1 MAEQEN
7 DLDNDDLDL
16 ATEGDGK
23 KGFLAVLMNKN
34 ILMIIGGAILLIALS
49 IGGTLMLGGGGQS
62 DNAEMMDEE
71 MDEVTDSKSSKKT
84 KKTKAK
90 GETEPVYFS
99 MEPAFV
105 VNFND
110 KTGIRYLQ
118 SSIELLVTDALVIDD
133 LKKHMP
139 LVRNNLLLLLGSQTT
154 DVISTR
160 EGKQR
165 LRNDIL
171 KEIQKVMKEKTGE
184 PGVEAV
190 YFTSFV
196 VQ

>member
-1 MAEQEN
+1 
-7 DLDNDDLDL
+7 
-16 ATEGDGK
+16 K
-23 KGFLAVLMNKN
+23 
-34 ILMIIGGAILLIALS
+34 
-49 IGGTLMLGGGGQS
+49 
-62 DNAEMMDEE
+62 
-71 MDEVTDSKSSKKT
+71 SKKT
-84 KKTKAK
+84 KGK
-90 GETEPVYFS
+90 GEKEPVYFS

-105 VNFND
+105 VNFTD
-110 KTGIRYLQ
+110 KSGFRYLQ
-118 SSIELLVTDALVIDD
+118 ASVDLLLTDATVVDE
-133 LKKHMP
+133 LKKHNP
-139 LVRNNLLLLLGSQTT
+139 LIRNNLLLLIGSQTT
-154 DVISTR
+154 EVISTR

>member
-1 MAEQEN
+1 MAENEN
-7 DLDNDDLDL
+7 LDDDDLDL

-23 KGFLAVLMNKN
+23 KNILAALLNKN
-34 ILMIIGGAILLIALS
+34 MLMMIGGGVLLIALS
-49 IGGTLMLGGGGQS
+49 IGGTLMLSGGKS
-62 DNAEMMDEE
+62 DDADMEDDEE
-71 MDEVTDSKSSKKT
+71 VEAVSDKKSSDKK
-84 KKTKAK
+84 KKKKKGK

-105 VNFND
+105 VNFTD

-118 SSIELLVTDALVIDD
+118 ASIDVLVTDAMVIDEI
-133 LKKHMP
+133 KKHNP
-139 LVRNNLLLLLGSQTT
+139 LIRNNLLLLIGSQTT
-154 DVISTR
+154 DVITTR

>member
-1 MAEQEN
+1 MAENEN
-7 DLDNDDLDL
+7 LDDDDLDL
-16 ATEGDGK
+16 ATEGDK
-23 KGFLAVLMNKN
+23 KN
-34 ILMIIGGAILLIALS
+34 ILASLLNKNVLMMIGGGVLLIALS
-49 IGGTLMLGGGGQS
+49 IGGTLMLSGGKS
-62 DNAEMMDEE
+62 DDADMEGDEDVE
-71 MDEVTDSKSSKKT
+71 AVADKKSSDKK
-84 KKTKAK
+84 KKKKK
-90 GETEPVYFS
+90 GQGEKEPVYFS
-99 MEPAFV
+99 MVPAFV
-105 VNFND
+105 VNFTD

-118 SSIELLVTDALVIDD
+118 TNIDLLVSDAMVIDEI
-133 LKKHMP
+133 KKHNP
-139 LVRNNLLLLLGSQTT
+139 LIRNNLLLLIGSQKT
-154 DVISTR
+154 DVITTR